1 MKFSLT
7 FACSL
12 LVAAVACG
20 EMLKIDV
27 TAQGLAKKTVAVNVA
42 NAAYAKCLKKNLE
55 LSGLFEVKPSGSI
68 TVSGNSGAVVADG
81 AGWRMSSPAVFTDD
95 KSARMAAR
103 RFADSM
109 CEQYGNQK
117 GFACN
122 EIAFVNR
129 KGPNNAAL
137 CAAYPDGYDVR
148 SLSADG
154 AGVVGPRWKD
164 GKTLFYTSLKN
175 GPQIWEQDTVSG
187 KRKMRWSFKGVTTGA
202 AVSPNGREAAVVLSF
217 QGAPKLYV
225 IEIATGKWRCLTPDA
240 KGAPGEPAWS
250 PDGKSIV
257 YVSNDTRHPQL
268 YIVDVATKKTRRLTS
283 RGTQNVNPDWGRDGR
298 IVYITKRGAGAQ
310 IAVLEPSEGD
320 ATARLIGSA
329 GVWEHPSWAADA
341 RHVVAESNGRLYVVD
356 TLPDG
361 DAPKLM
367 FEAKGTWINPSW
379 RR

>member
-1 MKFSLT
+1 MKKSVYLAFSLMV
-7 FACSL
+7 SG
-12 LVAAVACG
+12 LVFG

-27 TAQGLAKKTVAVNVA
+27 TAQGVAKQTVAINVG

-55 LSGLFEVKPSGSI
+55 LSGLFEVKPSGTI
-68 TVSGNSGAVVADG
+68 TVSGNSGAITAKG
-81 AGWRMSSPAVFTDD
+81 AGKALSAATAFTDD

-103 RFADSM
+103 KFADAM
-109 CEQYGNQK
+109 CESYGNQK

-129 KGPNNAAL
+129 KGSNNAAL
-137 CAAYPDGYDVR
+137 CAAYPDGYDIR

-164 GKTLFYTSLKN
+164 ANTLFYTNLKN
-175 GPQIWEQDTVSG
+175 GPQIWEQDTVTG
-187 KRKMRWSFKGVTTGA
+187 KRRLRWSFKGVTTGA
-202 AVSPNGREAAVVLSF
+202 AVSPDGREAAAVLSF

-225 IEIATGKWRCLTPDA
+225 IEIATGKWKCLTPNA
-240 KGAPGEPAWS
+240 KGAPGEPVWS
-250 PDGKSIV
+250 PDGKSIAF
-257 YVSNDTRHPQL
+257 VSDDTRHPQL
-268 YIVDVATKKTRRLTS
+268 YVVDVATKKVRRLTS

-298 IVYITKRGAGAQ
+298 IVYITKRGGGAQ

-320 ATARLIGSA
+320 ATARLIGKP
-329 GVWEHPSWAADA
+329 GVWEHPSWAADS

-361 DAPKLM
+361 DEPKQM